1 MSTEY
6 WATTVYGIYLDND
19 QIESMAVKIPE
30 KSKKVKNF
38 HPRTGKF
45 IGMVEEVEQEAY
57 RAIVVNGKHYS
68 NQWDFCPEGCESI
81 EEGLQAIV
89 NNWNNPS
96 YCNNKIEVVANC
108 AEDGQIEGYFVGFV
122 FGNSVKYGRDIK
134 ASMDKMDKMVSTIR
148 TAFNKHIKDAKQ
160 KLTEKNRPQIHSVL
174 GVG

>member
-68 NQWDFCPEGCESI
+68 NQWDFCPEACESI

-89 NNWNNPS
+89 NNK
-96 YCNNKIEVVANC
+96 KIEVVANC

-122 FGNSVKYGRDIK
+122 FGESVKYGCDIK
-134 ASMDKMDKMVSTIR
+134 ASMDKMDKMASTIR
-148 TAFNKHIKDAKQ
+148 AAFNKYINNAKQ
-160 KLTEKNRPQIHSVL
+160 KLTEKNCPQIHSVL